1 MYVCIHAPDFAAQA
15 AVRLR
20 PELRRQPVALL
31 DGEPPLEKVFAINIY
46 ARRAGMIA
54 GMSRLQAESFAG
66 TQLLPRK
73 PELEQSALAV
83 LLQCAAEFSPRIE
96 LIHSQQAEQSGGT
109 AVLDIAGSDRLF
121 GGAGTVAESLR
132 KKMAVQGILAHVAA
146 SHNFYASVC
155 AARGLSGTTHISRG
169 EEAAALGALTLDV
182 LDLSAEAAATLHLWG
197 VHDCA
202 LLAALPEKE
211 LVSRLG
217 QEGKRM
223 RQLARGEYQHLLV
236 PMEAEFDSALVQTF
250 ELEDP
255 VEALEPLLFLIS
267 RVLDEL
273 MQRAMTRAL
282 AIASLQVTL
291 SLLTELHAAPRAH
304 QRTIRPALPT
314 QDVRTLLKLVQL
326 ELETYPPGAAIIGLE
341 LKAVSARPHRA
352 QHGMFMP
359 QSPEPGRLEVLLARL
374 RKLLGEDRLG
384 APQLL
389 DTHKCDSF
397 RMAQFG
403 QKAMAG
409 AIPDFTGAKAVL
421 RMCRP
426 PVAIRVD
433 TAESVPQTI
442 WLEGQRYF
450 ATRHAGP
457 WRKSGEWWSLDNWC
471 REEWDVAL
479 ADQKAEMLCRIA
491 HDPASGTWYLQG
503 TYD

>member
-20 PELRRQPVALL
+20 PELRRRPIAVL
-31 DGEPPLEKVFAINIY
+31 DGEPPLEKVFAINLF
-46 ARRAGMIA
+46 ARRAGLAI
-54 GMSRLQAESFAG
+54 GMSRLQVESFDGVASL
-66 TQLLPRK
+66 QRSK
-73 PELEQSALAV
+73 ELEQSAQSAMLD
-83 LLQCAAEFSPRIE
+83 CAAEFSPRMEI
-96 LIHSQQAEQSGGT
+96 IQAQQAEQCGGT

-121 GGAGTVAESLR
+121 GATGEIAETLR
-132 KKMAVQGILAHVAA
+132 KKISLHGLLAHVAA
-146 SHNFYASVC
+146 SNNLYASVC
-155 AARGLSGTTHISRG
+155 AARGLSGTTDIPFG
-169 EEAAALGALTLDV
+169 QEAATLGPLTLDV
-182 LDLSAEAAATLHLWG
+182 LDLSAEAASTLHLWG
-197 VHDCA
+197 VHTCA

-217 QEGKRM
+217 QEGKRL

-236 PMEAEFDSALVQTF
+236 PVEAEFDSALVQKL

-255 VEALEPLLFLIS
+255 VETLEPLLFLLS
-267 RVLDEL
+267 RMLNGL
-273 MQRAMTRAL
+273 MRCAVDRAR
-282 AIASLQVTL
+282 AIASVQVTL
-291 SLLTELHAAPRAH
+291 RLQTELNASPRSH

-314 QDVRTLLKLVQL
+314 QDVSALLKLLQL
-326 ELETYPPGAAIIGLE
+326 DLETYPPDAAIIGLE
-341 LKAVSARPHRA
+341 LRAISARPHRA

-359 QSPEPGRLEVLLARL
+359 QAPEPGRLEVLLARL

-389 DTHKCDSF
+389 DTHKPDSF
-397 RMAQFG
+397 RMEQYGSA
-403 QKAMAG
+403 KASTATE
-409 AIPDFTGAKAVL
+409 AAGAKAVL

-433 TAESVPQTI
+433 TAQNIPQTI
-442 WLEGQRYF
+442 WFDGQRF
-450 ATRHAGP
+450 SATRHAGP
-457 WRKSGEWWSLDNWC
+457 WRRSGEWWSLDNWC